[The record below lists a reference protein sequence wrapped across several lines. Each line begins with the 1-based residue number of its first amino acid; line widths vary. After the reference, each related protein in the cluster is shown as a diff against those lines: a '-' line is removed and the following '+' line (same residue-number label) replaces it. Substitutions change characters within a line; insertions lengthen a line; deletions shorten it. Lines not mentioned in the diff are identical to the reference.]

1 MIDASPESPVATV
14 CVHTHPACLA
24 HDTGPTHAERPERL
38 AAVTGA
44 LHDAFPK
51 RLQWHEAPRATRE
64 QLSRAHAPALLHAVL
79 DAAPSQRILLDPDT
93 VLSPESAE
101 AALRAAGAAV
111 AAVDTVLSGTC
122 TRAFCAVRPPGHHA
136 TAETAMGFCL
146 FNNVAVAALH
156 ALDAHGL
163 QRVAIADFDVH
174 HGNGT
179 QAIFERDA
187 RVLFLSSHQMPL
199 YPGTG
204 DSSETGVGNIHNA
217 PLPPDTGSEAF
228 RHAWVTQ
235 LLPAL
240 DVFQPQL
247 LLVSAGFDAHAR
259 DPLAQMGL
267 VADDYAWLTRQLVA
281 LAERHAHGRLVSLLE
296 GGYDLAALR
305 ESSVAHVGALLD

>member
-1 MIDASPESPVATV
+1 MIAARPEPHAATV
-14 CVHTHPACLA
+14 CVYTHPACLA
-24 HDTGPTHAERPERL
+24 HDTGPAHAERPERV
-38 AAVTGA
+38 AAVTAA
-44 LHDAFPK
+44 LRDAFPD
-51 RLQWHEAPRATRE
+51 RLQWHEAPRASLE
-64 QLSRAHAPALLHAVL
+64 QLSRAHVPALLHGVL
-79 DAAPSQRILLDPDT
+79 DTVPSQRILLDPDT
-93 VLSPESAE
+93 VLSPGSAE

-111 AAVDTVLSGTC
+111 AAVDAVLSGAC
-122 TRAFCAVRPPGHHA
+122 MRAFCAVRPPGHHA
-136 TAETAMGFCL
+136 TADTAMGFCL

-204 DSSETGVGNIHNA
+204 DASETGIGNVHNA
-217 PLPPDTGSEAF
+217 PLPPDTGSDGF
-228 RHAWVTQ
+228 RHAWESR

-240 DVFQPQL
+240 EAFSPQL
-247 LLVSAGFDAHAR
+247 VLVSAGFDAHAR

-267 VADDYAWLTRQLVA
+267 VAGDYAWLTRRLVDMA
-281 LAERHAHGRLVSLLE
+281 RRHARGRVVSLLE
-296 GGYDLAALR
+296 GGYDLEALR
-305 ESSVAHVGALLD
+305 ESSVAHVAALLD